1 MALNVVRATP
11 AQRASAT
18 ATLVVDIFGAAVDA
32 ATRYPRLAYLR
43 ARVRVVATWAW
54 LFHVPGGWQGVLLRA
69 HLVVEFPALAAFFFR
84 PGSPPFARDAAA
96 ESEWLINL
104 LTPPLLVGANAN
116 GEETYLTLAVFSALG
131 LVAVFGPGT
140 ASALRAAARRAWDA
154 TWSAAD
160 AVEAGGVVVTE
171 RQRRDPTRLAEAEA
185 SVAARRAE
193 RHARVGVCVPRDV
206 WLEGADADVTDAL
219 EAHLESPA
227 AIRRLA
233 DDEDE
238 DDRMESW
245 TRAGLRARKF
255 ARAVDR
261 AARACETAGV
271 VAVAVVATVGFL
283 PAAHAGLSTLFPAA
297 TDHARPYVY
306 YA

>member
-18 ATLVVDIFGAAVDA
+18 ATLVVDVFGAAVDA

-43 ARVRVVATWAW
+43 ARVRVVATWTW

-69 HLVVEFPALAAFFFR
+69 HLVAEFPALAAFFFR

-140 ASALRAAARRAWDA
+140 ATALGAAAVSY
-154 TWSAAD
+154 THL
-160 AVEAGGVVVTE
+160 TL
-171 RQRRDPTRLAEAEA
+171 PTIC
-185 SVAARRAE
+185 SV
-193 RHARVGVCVPRDV
+193 
-206 WLEGADADVTDAL
+206 
-219 EAHLESPA
+219 
-227 AIRRLA
+227 
-233 DDEDE
+233 
-238 DDRMESW
+238 
-245 TRAGLRARKF
+245 
-255 ARAVDR
+255 
-261 AARACETAGV
+261 
-271 VAVAVVATVGFL
+271 
-283 PAAHAGLSTLFPAA
+283 
-297 TDHARPYVY
+297 
-306 YA
+306 

>member
-69 HLVVEFPALAAFFFR
+69 HLVVEFPALAASFFR

-131 LVAVFGPGT
+131 LYVRSRDGDGARGGGATRVGRDVVGGGRGGSRRRRRHRTPT
-140 ASALRAAARRAWDA
+140 TRPDASRRG
-154 TWSAAD
+154 
-160 AVEAGGVVVTE
+160 GGV
-171 RQRRDPTRLAEAEA
+171 RRGA
-185 SVAARRAE
+185 SR
-193 RHARVGVCVPRDV
+193 
-206 WLEGADADVTDAL
+206 GA
-219 EAHLESPA
+219 
-227 AIRRLA
+227 
-233 DDEDE
+233 
-238 DDRMESW
+238 
-245 TRAGLRARKF
+245 TRARG
-255 ARAVDR
+255 
-261 AARACETAGV
+261 GV
-271 VAVAVVATVGFL
+271 RSA
-283 PAAHAGLSTLFPAA
+283 
-297 TDHARPYVY
+297 
-306 YA
+306 